1 MAIDMLRSRWARAA
15 CAGRCRGSRVARR
28 IARRR
33 SGSAAIDCRS
43 RRAQIAGG
51 SGRATGR
58 RPVNRSVRSAPLR
71 AMPSCA
77 SAAVSGASLT
87 VASMAGSSAR
97 PATSSTADTTRACE
111 GCGQVAPL
119 LRGVCAACQLRARVD
134 ELAAGA
140 GPGIAG
146 TLAPFLG
153 DLTRAAN
160 PRSMLRWFCCPGF
173 GITRG
178 LLADEIPISH
188 AGLDEA
194 AVGAANAVAFVRAKL
209 VISGVL
215 EPRDEASAA
224 IRSLARHG
232 GATAR
237 ARCRSCACAGLRE
250 VAGRASARAD
260 RQEARRGHARLGEV
274 RPVARERGD
283 QARGVA
289 SWSAARARRSAPG
302 PGRRVDCRRLE
313 DAPSRPAVPCVVAAR
328 ERDRRAPRRL
338 GRSARRSSGDR

>member
-1 MAIDMLRSRWARAA
+1 V
-15 CAGRCRGSRVARR
+15 CGRVSR
-28 IARRR
+28 IARRASHSSPQVGICCYR
-33 SGSAAIDCRS
+33 LPLATCTDCR
-43 RRAQIAGG
+43 RERPCYWAK
-51 SGRATGR
+51 TGEPVCPKCTAAR
-58 RPVNRSVRSAPLR
+58 RPELCVGCGQRR
-71 AMPSCA
+71 
-77 SAAVSGASLT
+77 
-87 VASMAGSSAR
+87 VAHRRVDGGILCQACDIKHGY
-97 PATSSTADTTRACE
+97 TTRACE

-178 LLADEIPISH
+178 LLAGEIPISH

-274 RPVARERGD
+274 RP
-283 QARGVA
+283 
-289 SWSAARARRSAPG
+289 
-302 PGRRVDCRRLE
+302 
-313 DAPSRPAVPCVVAAR
+313 
-328 ERDRRAPRRL
+328 
-338 GRSARRSSGDR
+338 GRS